1 MTKPLG
7 LDRWPFAK
15 GLHDLGNGCYGY
27 LQPDGSWGWSNAGLV
42 VDGDESLLVDTLF
55 DLRLTHEMLAAMR
68 DAEPGATERIGTLV
82 NTHSNGDH
90 CNGNELVA
98 GAEIIASVAAAEEMT
113 HESPATM
120 VQFKAAAPQLG
131 ELGEFFLHCFGAF
144 EFEGIERTLPTTTFE
159 GRLTRRVGD
168 KRIELIEVGPAH
180 TRGDVLVHV
189 PDDRTIFT
197 GDILFVEGH
206 PILWAGPV
214 LNWIDACRRIE
225 AMDVE
230 TVVPGHGPIT
240 DKRGVAAVREYLEYV
255 AAEARARYDAGM
267 DAFEAA
273 RDIALDDYSSWTDA
287 ERIVVNV
294 ATLYREF
301 SGDPKP
307 PEIADLFA
315 RMAKLAKDRPPSARR
330 G

>member
-1 MTKPLG
+1 VSRSLG
-7 LDRWPFAK
+7 LEKWPFEK
-15 GLHDLGNGCYGY
+15 GLHDLGNGCYAY

-42 VDGDESLLVDTLF
+42 VDGDESLLIDTLF
-55 DLRLTHEMLAAMR
+55 DLPLTNEMLATMR
-68 DAEPGATERIGTLV
+68 DAAPAATARIDTLV

-98 GAEIIASVAAAEEMT
+98 GAEIIASAAAAEEMAL
-113 HESPATM
+113 ENPATM
-120 VQFKAAAPQLG
+120 AQFKQAAPQMG

-144 EFEGIERTLPTTTFE
+144 EFEGIERTLPTMTFE
-159 GRLTRRVGD
+159 GRMERRVGD
-168 KRIELIEVGPAH
+168 KRVELIEVGPAH

-206 PILWAGPV
+206 PIIWSGPV
-214 LNWIDACRRIE
+214 GNWIEACRRIE
-225 AMDVE
+225 ATDVE

-240 DKRGVAAVREYLEYV
+240 DKRGVAAMREYLEYV

-267 DAFEAA
+267 DALEAA
-273 RDIALDDYSSWTDA
+273 RDIALDDYSSWLDA

-294 ATLYREF
+294 TTLYREF
-301 SGDPKP
+301 SGNPEP
-307 PEIADLFA
+307 AEIAELFA
-315 RMAKLAKDRPPSARR
+315 EMSKLAKE
-330 G
+330 

>member
-1 MTKPLG
+1 VSRSLG
-7 LDRWPFAK
+7 LEKWPFAK
-15 GLHDLGNGCYGY
+15 GLHDLCNGCFAY

-42 VDGDESLLVDTLF
+42 ADGDESLLIDTLF
-55 DLRLTHEMLAAMR
+55 DLPLTNEMLATMR
-68 DAEPGATERIGTLV
+68 DAAPAATARIDTLV

-98 GAEIIASVAAAEEMT
+98 GAEIIASAAAAEEMAL
-113 HESPATM
+113 ENPATM
-120 VQFKAAAPQLG
+120 AQFKQAAPQMG

-159 GRLTRRVGD
+159 GRLERRVGD
-168 KRIELIEVGPAH
+168 KRVELIEVGPAH

-206 PILWAGPV
+206 PIIWSGPV
-214 LNWIDACRRIE
+214 GNWIEACRRIE
-225 AMDVE
+225 ATDVE

-240 DKRGVAAVREYLEYV
+240 DKRGVAAMREYLEYV

-267 DAFEAA
+267 DALEAA
-273 RDIALDDYSSWTDA
+273 RDIALDDYSSWLDA

-294 ATLYREF
+294 TTLYREF
-301 SGDPKP
+301 SGDPEP
-307 PEIADLFA
+307 AGIAELFA
-315 RMAKLAKDRPPSARR
+315 EMSKLAKE
-330 G
+330 